1 MEEEKDIQEKTYLQK
16 FNNLLA
22 EYDELDTELNAIKGQ
37 MSDADYADMKNELYS
52 ERNATI
58 ERMEYE
64 RNTYNMMT
72 TDEDR
77 ENYYN
82 YDRIIS
88 GEFNDN
94 DAADVRYYMDG
105 GEPTVFTYSQQFN
118 RFFTNSKNEIV
129 DNRTIEMGE
138 PLYNSI
144 MNICDINNINL
155 DELGIKKNGA
165 NYTFVIPKNE
175 KAFVQFSDIYF
186 QAMDN
191 TFLHGAFTN
200 TANKFINEDYK
211 EQAGSIL
218 DMIGRD
224 IKNRRDKRTEVEDKY
239 GINRYYLPIM
249 RQYSDDITVQAMRMA
264 GYNDW
269 EINNQRDLCLEAIKD
284 LDLTST
290 ELYVCEDDI
299 ESGGQNP
306 LTRCID
312 PKIKQSVTNDIY
324 RSIGEIKVT
333 DGEKY
338 GTMQMSFAT
347 VGDKSG
353 TLMTIPKTGEDSFY
367 KVFIPDALP
376 SRLKETFDNNP
387 QFVYSAK
394 IDMWDAQARE
404 NVPHRIAI
412 GNAFTGNI
420 YAKGNGIYEFKNG
433 ENSKSISKTDAI
445 EIQYGADMLR
455 YRALNRNRAPK
466 EILGQYDN
474 ETVNVIDGGLAQT
487 ISNITN
493 TPIEK
498 VKRDL
503 IKYYTEY
510 YSK

>member
-1 MEEEKDIQEKTYLQK
+1 MEDEKDMQEKTYLQK
-16 FNNLLA
+16 FNNLLVK
-22 EYDELDTELNAIKGQ
+22 YDEADAKLNAEKEKI
-37 MSDADYADMKNELYS
+37 SDADYTRIKGNIDSK
-52 ERNATI
+52 RNATI

-72 TDEDR
+72 SEEDR
-77 ENYYN
+77 EAYYN

-88 GEFNDN
+88 GDFNDKDRFFGIN
-94 DAADVRYYMDG
+94 PFGNLMYPYN
-105 GEPTVFTYSQQFN
+105 YSEQFN
-118 RFFTNSKNEIV
+118 EFFTNNKKEIA

-138 PLYNSI
+138 TLYNSI

-165 NYTFVIPKNE
+165 NYTFIIPKNE
-175 KAFVQFSDIYF
+175 KAFVQFSDVYT
-186 QAMDN
+186 QAMDDIPLN
-191 TFLHGAFTN
+191 GLFVD
-200 TANKFINEDYK
+200 TANKFSENKYK
-211 EQAGSIL
+211 EQAGVIL
-218 DMIGRD
+218 NRIGSAID
-224 IKNRRDKRTEVEDKY
+224 KLRDKRIEVEDKY
-239 GINRYYLPIM
+239 GINRYYLPVM

-299 ESGGQNP
+299 KSGGQNP
-306 LTRCID
+306 LTRCTD

-324 RSIGEIKVT
+324 RSIGEIKVD
-333 DGEKY
+333 DGKKY

-353 TLMTIPKTGEDSFY
+353 TLITIPKTGEDSFY

-404 NVPHRIAI
+404 HVPHRIAI

-420 YAKGNGIYEFKNG
+420 YAKGNGIYEFNNG
-433 ENSKSISKTDAI
+433 ENSKYISKTDAI

-455 YRALNRNRAPK
+455 YRALNRNMVPK

-493 TPIEK
+493 TPIDK
-498 VKRDL
+498 VRRDL
-503 IKYYTEY
+503 VKYYTEY

>member
-1 MEEEKDIQEKTYLQK
+1 MEDEKDMQEKTYLQK
-16 FNNLLA
+16 FNNLLVK
-22 EYDELDTELNAIKGQ
+22 YDEADAKLNAEKEKI
-37 MSDADYADMKNELYS
+37 SDADYIRIKGDIDSK
-52 ERNATI
+52 RNATI

-72 TDEDR
+72 TEEDK

-88 GEFNDN
+88 GDFNNN
-94 DAADVRYYMDG
+94 DYAHATTRFSGMRYS
-105 GEPTVFTYSQQFN
+105 FTYSEQFN
-118 RFFTNSKNEIV
+118 KFFTNNKNEIV

-144 MNICDINNINL
+144 MNVCDINNVNL

-165 NYTFVIPKNE
+165 NYTFIIPKNE

-191 TFLHGAFTN
+191 TFLHGAFIN
-200 TANKFINEDYK
+200 TANKFFNDKYK
-211 EQAGSIL
+211 AQAGDIL
-218 DMIGRD
+218 NMIGLD
-224 IKNRRDKRTEVEDKY
+224 IKERRDKRIEVEDKY

-299 ESGGQNP
+299 KTGGQNP

-312 PKIKQSVTNDIY
+312 PKIKQNITNDIY
-324 RSIGEIKVT
+324 RSIGEIKVD
-333 DGEKY
+333 DGKKY

-353 TLMTIPKTGEDSFY
+353 TLMTIPKIGENSFY

-376 SRLKETFDNNP
+376 SRLKETFDSNP

-420 YAKGNGIYEFKNG
+420 YAKGNGIYEFNNG
-433 ENSKSISKTDAI
+433 ENSKFISKTDAI

-455 YRALNRNRAPK
+455 YRALNRNMAPK

-498 VKRDL
+498 VRRDL

>member
-1 MEEEKDIQEKTYLQK
+1 
-16 FNNLLA
+16 
-22 EYDELDTELNAIKGQ
+22 
-37 MSDADYADMKNELYS
+37 
-52 ERNATI
+52 
-58 ERMEYE
+58 
-64 RNTYNMMT
+64 
-72 TDEDR
+72 
-77 ENYYN
+77 
-82 YDRIIS
+82 
-88 GEFNDN
+88 
-94 DAADVRYYMDG
+94 
-105 GEPTVFTYSQQFN
+105 
-118 RFFTNSKNEIV
+118 
-129 DNRTIEMGE
+129 
-138 PLYNSI
+138 
-144 MNICDINNINL
+144 
-155 DELGIKKNGA
+155 
-165 NYTFVIPKNE
+165 
-175 KAFVQFSDIYF
+175 
-186 QAMDN
+186 
-191 TFLHGAFTN
+191 
-200 TANKFINEDYK
+200 
-211 EQAGSIL
+211 
-218 DMIGRD
+218 MIGRD
-224 IKNRRDKRTEVEDKY
+224 IKNRRDKRIDVEDKY

-299 ESGGQNP
+299 KTGGQNP
-306 LTRCID
+306 LTRCTD
-312 PKIKQSVTNDIY
+312 PKIKQNITNDIY
-324 RSIGEIKVT
+324 RSIGEIKVD
-333 DGEKY
+333 DGKKY

-353 TLMTIPKTGEDSFY
+353 TLMTIPKIDENSFY

-376 SRLKETFDNNP
+376 SRLKETFDSNP

-420 YAKGNGIYEFKNG
+420 YAKGNGIYEFNNG
-433 ENSKSISKTDAI
+433 ENSKFISKTDAI

-455 YRALNRNRAPK
+455 YRALNRNMAPK

-498 VKRDL
+498 VRRDL

>member
-1 MEEEKDIQEKTYLQK
+1 MEEEKDMQEKTYLQK
-16 FNNLLA
+16 FNNLLV
-22 EYDELDTELNAIKGQ
+22 EYDKLDTELNARKGQ
-37 MSDADYADMKNELYS
+37 MSDANYARIKGDIDSK
-52 ERNATI
+52 RNATI

-64 RNTYNMMT
+64 RNTYNMMA

-88 GEFNDN
+88 GDFNDN
-94 DAADVRYYMDG
+94 DYA
-105 GEPTVFTYSQQFN
+105 PTTNYFLGDRIAFTYSEQFN
-118 RFFTNSKNEIV
+118 KFFTNNKNEIV

-144 MNICDINNINL
+144 MNVCDINNVNL

-186 QAMDN
+186 QAMSD
-191 TFLHGAFTN
+191 TPLHGMFVD

-211 EQAGSIL
+211 EQAGTIL
-218 DMIGRD
+218 NMIGLD
-224 IKNRRDKRTEVEDKY
+224 IKNRRNKRTDVEDKY

-299 ESGGQNP
+299 KSGGQNP

-312 PKIKQSVTNDIY
+312 PKIKQKVTNDIY
-324 RSIGEIKVT
+324 RSLGEIKVT
-333 DGEKY
+333 DNNKY

-420 YAKGNGIYEFKNG
+420 YAKGNGIYEFKNNG
-433 ENSKSISKTDAI
+433 NSKSISKTDAI

-474 ETVNVIDGGLAQT
+474 ETFNVIDGGLAQT

-498 VKRDL
+498 VRRDL

>member
-1 MEEEKDIQEKTYLQK
+1 MEDEKDMQEKTYLQK
-16 FNNLLA
+16 FNNLLVK
-22 EYDELDTELNAIKGQ
+22 YDEADAKLNAEKEKI
-37 MSDADYADMKNELYS
+37 SDADYIRIKGDIDSK
-52 ERNATI
+52 RNATI

-72 TDEDR
+72 TEEDK

-88 GEFNDN
+88 GDFNNN
-94 DAADVRYYMDG
+94 DYGHTTTRFSDIRYS
-105 GEPTVFTYSQQFN
+105 FTYSEQFN
-118 RFFTNSKNEIV
+118 KFFTNNKNEIV

-144 MNICDINNINL
+144 MNVCDINNVNL

-165 NYTFVIPKNE
+165 NYTFIIPKNE

-191 TFLHGAFTN
+191 TFLHGAFIN
-200 TANKFINEDYK
+200 TANKFFNDKYK
-211 EQAGSIL
+211 AQAGDIL
-218 DMIGRD
+218 NMIGLD
-224 IKNRRDKRTEVEDKY
+224 IKERRDKRIEVEDKY

-299 ESGGQNP
+299 KTGGQNP
-306 LTRCID
+306 LTRCTD
-312 PKIKQSVTNDIY
+312 PKIKQNITNDIY
-324 RSIGEIKVT
+324 RSIGEIKVD
-333 DGEKY
+333 DGKKY

-353 TLMTIPKTGEDSFY
+353 TLMTIPKIGENSFY

-376 SRLKETFDNNP
+376 SRLKETFDSNP

-420 YAKGNGIYEFKNG
+420 YAKGNGIYEFNNG
-433 ENSKSISKTDAI
+433 ENSKFISKTDAI

-455 YRALNRNRAPK
+455 YRALNRNMAPK

-498 VKRDL
+498 VRRDL

>member
-16 FNNLLA
+16 FNNLLV
-22 EYDELDTELNAIKGQ
+22 EYDKLDAELNARKDKISDANYTRIKGDID
-37 MSDADYADMKNELYS
+37 SK
-52 ERNATI
+52 RNATI

-77 ENYYN
+77 EAYYN

-88 GEFNDN
+88 GDFNDN
-94 DAADVRYYMDG
+94 DYA
-105 GEPTVFTYSQQFN
+105 PTTNYLLGDRIAFTYSEQFN
-118 RFFTNSKNEIV
+118 KFFTNNKNEIA

-144 MNICDINNINL
+144 MNVCDVNNVNL

-186 QAMDN
+186 QAMSD

-200 TANKFINEDYK
+200 TANKFIEDKYK
-211 EQAGSIL
+211 EQAGTIL
-218 DMIGRD
+218 NMIGLD

-299 ESGGQNP
+299 KSGGQNP
-306 LTRCID
+306 LTRCTD

-324 RSIGEIKVT
+324 RSLGEVKVT
-333 DGEKY
+333 DGNKY

-474 ETVNVIDGGLAQT
+474 ETINVIDGGLAQT

-498 VKRDL
+498 VRRDL

>member
-16 FNNLLA
+16 FNNLLV
-22 EYDELDTELNAIKGQ
+22 EYDKLDAELNARKDKISDANYTRIKGDID
-37 MSDADYADMKNELYS
+37 SK
-52 ERNATI
+52 RNATI

-72 TDEDR
+72 SDEDR
-77 ENYYN
+77 EAYYN

-88 GEFNDN
+88 GDFNDN
-94 DAADVRYYMDG
+94 DYA
-105 GEPTVFTYSQQFN
+105 PTTNYLLGDRIAFTYSEQFN
-118 RFFTNSKNEIV
+118 KFFTNNKNEIA

-186 QAMDN
+186 QAMGN

-200 TANKFINEDYK
+200 TANKFIEDKYK
-211 EQAGSIL
+211 EQAGTIL
-218 DMIGRD
+218 NMIGLD
-224 IKNRRDKRTEVEDKY
+224 IKNRRDKRTDVEDKY

-264 GYNDW
+264 GYKDW

-299 ESGGQNP
+299 KSGGQNP

-324 RSIGEIKVT
+324 RSIGEIKT
-333 DGEKY
+333 DTGNKY

-387 QFVYSAK
+387 QFVNSAK

-498 VKRDL
+498 VRRDL

>member
-16 FNNLLA
+16 FNNLLV
-22 EYDELDTELNAIKGQ
+22 EYDKLDAELNARKDKISDANYTRIKGDID
-37 MSDADYADMKNELYS
+37 SK
-52 ERNATI
+52 RNATI

-72 TDEDR
+72 SDEDR
-77 ENYYN
+77 EAYYN

-88 GEFNDN
+88 GDFNDN
-94 DAADVRYYMDG
+94 DYA
-105 GEPTVFTYSQQFN
+105 PTTNYLLGDRIAFTYSEQFN
-118 RFFTNSKNEIV
+118 KFFTNNKNEIA

-186 QAMDN
+186 QAMGN

-200 TANKFINEDYK
+200 TANKFIEDKYK
-211 EQAGSIL
+211 EQAGTIL
-218 DMIGRD
+218 NMIGLD
-224 IKNRRDKRTEVEDKY
+224 IKNRRDKRTEVEDRY

-264 GYNDW
+264 GYKES

-299 ESGGQNP
+299 KSGGQNP
-306 LTRCID
+306 LTRCTD

-324 RSIGEIKVT
+324 RSLGEVKVT
-333 DGEKY
+333 DGNKY

-498 VKRDL
+498 VRRDL

>member
-1 MEEEKDIQEKTYLQK
+1 MEEEKDMQEKTYLQK
-16 FNNLLA
+16 FNNLLV
-22 EYDELDTELNAIKGQ
+22 EYDKLDTELNARKGQ
-37 MSDADYADMKNELYS
+37 MSDANYARIKGDIDSK
-52 ERNATI
+52 RNATI

-64 RNTYNMMT
+64 RNTYNMMA

-82 YDRIIS
+82 YDRIIR
-88 GEFNDN
+88 GDFNDN
-94 DAADVRYYMDG
+94 DYA
-105 GEPTVFTYSQQFN
+105 PTTNYFLGDRIAFTYSEQFN
-118 RFFTNSKNEIV
+118 KFFTNNKNEIV

-144 MNICDINNINL
+144 MNVCDINNVNL

-186 QAMDN
+186 QAMSD
-191 TFLHGAFTN
+191 TPLHGMFVD

-211 EQAGSIL
+211 EQAGTIL
-218 DMIGRD
+218 NMIGLD
-224 IKNRRDKRTEVEDKY
+224 IKNRRNKRTDVEDKY

-299 ESGGQNP
+299 KSGGQNP

-312 PKIKQSVTNDIY
+312 PKIKQKVTNDIY
-324 RSIGEIKVT
+324 RSLGEIKVT
-333 DGEKY
+333 DNNKY

-420 YAKGNGIYEFKNG
+420 YAKGNGIYEFKNNG
-433 ENSKSISKTDAI
+433 NSKSISKTDAI

-474 ETVNVIDGGLAQT
+474 ETFNVIDGGLAQT

-498 VKRDL
+498 VRRDL

>member
-37 MSDADYADMKNELYS
+37 MSDADYADMKNELDS

-88 GEFNDN
+88 GEFNDK
-94 DAADVRYYMDG
+94 DTADVRYYMDG
-105 GEPTVFTYSQQFN
+105 SEPTVFTYSQQFN
-118 RFFTNSKNEIV
+118 RFFTNSKNEIA

-186 QAMDN
+186 QAMGN

-200 TANKFINEDYK
+200 TANKFIEDKYK
-211 EQAGSIL
+211 EQAGTIL
-218 DMIGRD
+218 NMIGLD

-324 RSIGEIKVT
+324 RSLGEVKVD
-333 DGEKY
+333 DGKKY

-353 TLMTIPKTGEDSFY
+353 TLMTIPKTGKDSFY

-433 ENSKSISKTDAI
+433 ENSKSISKIDAI

-498 VKRDL
+498 VRRDL

>member
-1 MEEEKDIQEKTYLQK
+1 MEEEKDMQEKTYLQE
-16 FNNLLA
+16 FNNLLV
-22 EYDELDTELNAIKGQ
+22 EYDKLDAELNAIKGQ
-37 MSDADYADMKNELYS
+37 ISDADYASMKNELDS

-72 TDEDR
+72 TEEDR

-88 GEFNDN
+88 GDFNDN
-94 DAADVRYYMDG
+94 DYAHATTHFSGMRY
-105 GEPTVFTYSQQFN
+105 PFTYSEQFN
-118 RFFTNSKNEIV
+118 KFFTNNKNEIV

-144 MNICDINNINL
+144 MNICDVNNVNL

-186 QAMDN
+186 QAMDD
-191 TFLHGAFTN
+191 TFLHGAFIN
-200 TANKFINEDYK
+200 TANKFINKDYK
-211 EQAGSIL
+211 AQAGDIL
-218 DMIGRD
+218 NMIGLD
-224 IKNRRDKRTEVEDKY
+224 IKERRDKRTDVEDKY
-239 GINRYYLPIM
+239 GINRYYLPVM

-264 GYNDW
+264 GYKDW

-284 LDLTST
+284 LNLTST

-299 ESGGQNP
+299 KSGGQNP
-306 LTRCID
+306 LTRCTD
-312 PKIKQSVTNDIY
+312 PKVKQKVTNDIY
-324 RSIGEIKVT
+324 RSIGELEIA
-333 DGEKY
+333 DGKKY

-353 TLMTIPKTGEDSFY
+353 TLMTIPKIGENSFY

-412 GNAFTGNI
+412 GNAFSGNI
-420 YAKGNGIYEFKNG
+420 YAKGNGIYQFTNG
-433 ENSKSISKTDAI
+433 GEPINISKTDAI

-455 YRALNRNRAPK
+455 YRALNRNRASK

-474 ETVNVIDGGLAQT
+474 ETFNVIDGGLAQT

-498 VKRDL
+498 VRRDL

>member
-1 MEEEKDIQEKTYLQK
+1 MEEEKDMQEKTYLQK

-37 MSDADYADMKNELYS
+37 MSDADYADMKNELDS

-64 RNTYNMMT
+64 RNTYNMMA

-88 GEFNDN
+88 GDFNDKDRGYTTTRFSN
-94 DAADVRYYMDG
+94 IEYY
-105 GEPTVFTYSQQFN
+105 FNYSEQFN
-118 RFFTNSKNEIV
+118 RFFTNNKNEIV

-144 MNICDINNINL
+144 INICDANNVNL

-175 KAFVQFSDIYF
+175 KVFVQFSDIYF

-191 TFLHGAFTN
+191 TFLHGAFVN
-200 TANKFINEDYK
+200 TANKFINKDYK
-211 EQAGSIL
+211 AQAGDIL
-218 DMIGRD
+218 NMIGLD
-224 IKNRRDKRTEVEDKY
+224 IKERRDKRTEVEDKY
-239 GINRYYLPIM
+239 GINRYYLPVM

-264 GYNDW
+264 GYKDW

-324 RSIGEIKVT
+324 RSIGEIKT
-333 DGEKY
+333 DTGNKY

-498 VKRDL
+498 VRRDL

>member
-1 MEEEKDIQEKTYLQK
+1 MEDEKDMQEKTYLQK
-16 FNNLLA
+16 FNNLLVK
-22 EYDELDTELNAIKGQ
+22 YDEADAKLNAEKEKI
-37 MSDADYADMKNELYS
+37 SDADYTRIKGNIDSK
-52 ERNATI
+52 RNATI

-64 RNTYNMMT
+64 RNTYNMMAT
-72 TDEDR
+72 EEDR

-88 GEFNDN
+88 GDFNNN
-94 DAADVRYYMDG
+94 DYAHATTHFSGMRY
-105 GEPTVFTYSQQFN
+105 PFTYSEQFN
-118 RFFTNSKNEIV
+118 KFFTNNKNEIV

-144 MNICDINNINL
+144 MNVCDVNNVNL

-186 QAMDN
+186 QAMDD
-191 TFLHGAFTN
+191 TFLHGAFIN
-200 TANKFINEDYK
+200 TANKFINKDYK
-211 EQAGSIL
+211 AQAGDIL
-218 DMIGRD
+218 NMIGLD
-224 IKNRRDKRTEVEDKY
+224 IKERRNKRTEVEDKY
-239 GINRYYLPIM
+239 GINRYYLPVM

-269 EINNQRDLCLEAIKD
+269 EINNQKDLCLEAIKD

-299 ESGGQNP
+299 TSGGQNP
-306 LTRCID
+306 LTRCTD
-312 PKIKQSVTNDIY
+312 PKIKQSVSNDIY
-324 RSIGEIKVT
+324 RSIGEIDT
-333 DGEKY
+333 DGDKH

-353 TLMTIPKTGEDSFY
+353 TLMTIPKKGKDSFY

-420 YAKGNGIYEFKNG
+420 YAKGNGIYQFTNG
-433 ENSKSISKTDAI
+433 GEPINISKTDAI

-455 YRALNRNRAPK
+455 YRALNRSRAPK

-498 VKRDL
+498 VRRDL

>member
-16 FNNLLA
+16 FNNLLV
-22 EYDELDTELNAIKGQ
+22 EYDKLDAELNARKDKISDANYTRIKGDID
-37 MSDADYADMKNELYS
+37 SK
-52 ERNATI
+52 RNATI

-72 TDEDR
+72 SDEDR
-77 ENYYN
+77 EAYYN

-88 GEFNDN
+88 GDFNDN
-94 DAADVRYYMDG
+94 DYA
-105 GEPTVFTYSQQFN
+105 PTTNYLLGDRIAFTYSEQFN
-118 RFFTNSKNEIV
+118 KFFTNNKNEIA

-186 QAMDN
+186 QAMGN

-200 TANKFINEDYK
+200 TANKFIEDKYK
-211 EQAGSIL
+211 EQAGTIL
-218 DMIGRD
+218 NMIGLD
-224 IKNRRDKRTEVEDKY
+224 IKNRRDKRTDVEDKY

-299 ESGGQNP
+299 KSGGQNP
-306 LTRCID
+306 LTRCTD

-324 RSIGEIKVT
+324 RSIGEIKT
-333 DGEKY
+333 DTGNKY

-387 QFVYSAK
+387 QFVNSAK

-498 VKRDL
+498 VRRDL

>member
-1 MEEEKDIQEKTYLQK
+1 MEDEKDMQEKTYLQK
-16 FNNLLA
+16 FNNLLVK
-22 EYDELDTELNAIKGQ
+22 YDEADAKLNAEKEKI
-37 MSDADYADMKNELYS
+37 SDADYTRIKGNIDSK
-52 ERNATI
+52 RNATI

-64 RNTYNMMT
+64 RNTYNMMA

-94 DAADVRYYMDG
+94 DYA
-105 GEPTVFTYSQQFN
+105 PTTNYFLGDRTAFTYSEQFN
-118 RFFTNSKNEIV
+118 KFFTNNKNEIV

-144 MNICDINNINL
+144 MNVCDVNNVNL

-186 QAMDN
+186 QAMSD

-200 TANKFINEDYK
+200 TANKFIEDKYK
-211 EQAGSIL
+211 EQAGTIL
-218 DMIGRD
+218 NMIGLD

-299 ESGGQNP
+299 KSGGQNP
-306 LTRCID
+306 LTRCTD

-324 RSIGEIKVT
+324 RSLGEVKVT
-333 DGEKY
+333 DGNKY

-498 VKRDL
+498 VRRDL

>member
-1 MEEEKDIQEKTYLQK
+1 
-16 FNNLLA
+16 
-22 EYDELDTELNAIKGQ
+22 
-37 MSDADYADMKNELYS
+37 
-52 ERNATI
+52 
-58 ERMEYE
+58 
-64 RNTYNMMT
+64 
-72 TDEDR
+72 
-77 ENYYN
+77 
-82 YDRIIS
+82 
-88 GEFNDN
+88 
-94 DAADVRYYMDG
+94 
-105 GEPTVFTYSQQFN
+105 
-118 RFFTNSKNEIV
+118 
-129 DNRTIEMGE
+129 
-138 PLYNSI
+138 
-144 MNICDINNINL
+144 
-155 DELGIKKNGA
+155 
-165 NYTFVIPKNE
+165 
-175 KAFVQFSDIYF
+175 
-186 QAMDN
+186 
-191 TFLHGAFTN
+191 
-200 TANKFINEDYK
+200 
-211 EQAGSIL
+211 
-218 DMIGRD
+218 
-224 IKNRRDKRTEVEDKY
+224 
-239 GINRYYLPIM
+239 M

-324 RSIGEIKVT
+324 RSLGEIKID
-333 DGEKY
+333 DGKKY

-376 SRLKETFDNNP
+376 SRLKETFDSNP

-498 VKRDL
+498 VRRDL

>member
-1 MEEEKDIQEKTYLQK
+1 MEEEKDMQEKTYLQK

-37 MSDADYADMKNELYS
+37 MSDADYADMKNELDS

-64 RNTYNMMT
+64 RNTYNMMA

-88 GEFNDN
+88 GDFNDKHRGYTTTRFSN
-94 DAADVRYYMDG
+94 IEYY
-105 GEPTVFTYSQQFN
+105 FNYSEQFN
-118 RFFTNSKNEIV
+118 RFFTNNKNEIV

-144 MNICDINNINL
+144 INICDANNVNL

-175 KAFVQFSDIYF
+175 KVFVQFSDIYF

-191 TFLHGAFTN
+191 TFLHGAFVN
-200 TANKFINEDYK
+200 TANKFINKDYK
-211 EQAGSIL
+211 AQAGDIL
-218 DMIGRD
+218 NMIGLD
-224 IKNRRDKRTEVEDKY
+224 IKERRDKRTEVEDKY
-239 GINRYYLPIM
+239 GINRYYLPVM

-264 GYNDW
+264 GYKDW

-324 RSIGEIKVT
+324 RSIGEIKT
-333 DGEKY
+333 DTGNKY

-498 VKRDL
+498 VRRDL

>member
-1 MEEEKDIQEKTYLQK
+1 MEDEKDMQEKTYLQK
-16 FNNLLA
+16 FNNLLVK
-22 EYDELDTELNAIKGQ
+22 YDEADAKLNAEKEKI
-37 MSDADYADMKNELYS
+37 SDADYTRIKGDIDSK
-52 ERNATI
+52 RNATI

-64 RNTYNMMT
+64 RNTYNMMAT
-72 TDEDR
+72 EEDK

-88 GEFNDN
+88 GDFNNN
-94 DAADVRYYMDG
+94 DYAHATTHFSGMRY
-105 GEPTVFTYSQQFN
+105 PFTYSEQFN
-118 RFFTNSKNEIV
+118 KFFTNNKNEIV

-144 MNICDINNINL
+144 MNVCDVNNVNL

-186 QAMDN
+186 QAMDD
-191 TFLHGAFTN
+191 TFLHGAFIN
-200 TANKFINEDYK
+200 TANKFINKDYK
-211 EQAGSIL
+211 AQAGDIL
-218 DMIGRD
+218 NMIGLD
-224 IKNRRDKRTEVEDKY
+224 IKERRDKRTEVEDKY
-239 GINRYYLPIM
+239 GINRYYLPVM

-264 GYNDW
+264 GYKDW

-299 ESGGQNP
+299 KSGGQNP

-324 RSIGEIKVT
+324 RSIGEIKT
-333 DGEKY
+333 GTGDKY

-353 TLMTIPKTGEDSFY
+353 TLMTIPKTGKNSFY

-412 GNAFTGNI
+412 GNAFSGNI
-420 YAKGNGIYEFKNG
+420 YAKGNGIYQFTNG
-433 ENSKSISKTDAI
+433 GEPINISKTDAI

-474 ETVNVIDGGLAQT
+474 ETFNVIDGGLAQT

-498 VKRDL
+498 VRRDL

>member
-16 FNNLLA
+16 FNNLLV
-22 EYDELDTELNAIKGQ
+22 EYDKLDAELNARKDKISDANYTRIKGDID
-37 MSDADYADMKNELYS
+37 SK
-52 ERNATI
+52 RNATI

-72 TDEDR
+72 SEEDR

-88 GEFNDN
+88 GDFNDN
-94 DAADVRYYMDG
+94 DYA
-105 GEPTVFTYSQQFN
+105 PTTNYFLGDRTAFTYSEQFN
-118 RFFTNSKNEIV
+118 KFFTNNKNEIV

-138 PLYNSI
+138 TLYNSI
-144 MNICDINNINL
+144 INVCDINNVNL

-175 KAFVQFSDIYF
+175 KSFVQFSDIYF
-186 QAMDN
+186 QAMSD
-191 TFLHGAFTN
+191 TPLHGMFVD
-200 TANKFINEDYK
+200 TANDFINEHYK
-211 EQAGSIL
+211 DQAGTIL
-218 DMIGRD
+218 NMIGLD

-239 GINRYYLPIM
+239 GINKYYLPIM

-324 RSIGEIKVT
+324 RSLGEIKID
-333 DGEKY
+333 DGKKY

-420 YAKGNGIYEFKNG
+420 YAKGNGVYEFKNG

-498 VKRDL
+498 VRRDL